1 MGTDADTDTSADAS
15 SDDTEDGDDSD
26 DDTEDDADTD
36 ANDDLDDDTE
46 SDGDTDSASAC
57 VDSSLDSGDDSSDD
71 STNSTNTDDDANGLS
86 SLLRNQG
93 RESGLAGIFGQNVD
107 GEDAVM
113 DISFSQATLA
123 NLWGMATLI
132 LVVCLIGGCLYRT
145 AEAKRVRYEA
155 DNSPV

>member
-1 MGTDADTDTSADAS
+1 M
-15 SDDTEDGDDSD
+15 EDGDDSD

-46 SDGDTDSASAC
+46 SDGDTDSASAS
-57 VDSSLDSGDDSSDD
+57 VDSSLDSDDDS
-71 STNSTNTDDDANGLS
+71 NGLS

-123 NLWGMATLI
+123 NLWGTATLI
-132 LVVCLIGGCLYRT
+132 LLVCLIGGCLYRT
-145 AEAKRVRYEA
+145 AEAKRVRYEE
-155 DNSPV
+155 DVSP